1 MLNNISVIAVPWIL
15 RLAIDSIKGYPQTRP
30 QLVLYGLLILAVS
43 AVSGIFR
50 FYMRRLLIGVSRKI
64 EYSLRADF
72 FSHLQGLD
80 PAFFEN
86 NRTGSIMALISND
99 LDAVRN
105 FLGPGIMNFFNT
117 VFVFVSTLAVM
128 FTINVKLTLFALVAV
143 PLLPVIVYLLSARL
157 YKTFKISQEHYAF
170 MSARTQESIAGIKV
184 IKSFTQE
191 ANEVENFADINR
203 QYIKKNMDLARVRSI
218 FWPLMILIGGI
229 GSLVVFLVG
238 GMQVI
243 NGVLTLGQFVQFS
256 AYILSIAWPLI
267 SLGWVINL
275 IQRGEVSM
283 GRLNKVFDMGPDI
296 HEPDKPANIDKIKG
310 DISFKNVSF
319 AYPKQESYESYAPA
333 GAKVERNNI
342 NSKKTRRNPGR
353 KPDKEKFVSTGPVV
367 LSNVSFEISAGTRT
381 GIAGFTGSGKS
392 TLVNLIPRLY
402 DVSEGSVTI
411 DGTDLRKMP
420 LKTLRASI
428 AYVTQDAFIFSKT
441 IRENIIFG
449 KEEELLGLPQE
460 ELENKIIRA
469 SKISHLHEDVET
481 FPEGY
486 ETIVGERGI
495 TLSGGQKQRLAIARA
510 IITEPKILILDDSF
524 SSVDTN
530 TEEMILS
537 DIKKATK
544 DLTVI
549 IISHRISTIKDS
561 DQIMVMDEG
570 KIAETGTHSQ
580 LLKKSAIYHKLYKRQ
595 QLSDELHEEL

>member
-1 MLNNISVIAVPWIL
+1 
-15 RLAIDSIKGYPQTRP
+15 
-30 QLVLYGLLILAVS
+30 
-43 AVSGIFR
+43 
-50 FYMRRLLIGVSRKI
+50 MRRLLIGVSRRI
-64 EYSLRADF
+64 EYNLRADF

-117 VFVFVSTLAVM
+117 VFVFISTLAVM
-128 FTINVKLTLFALVAV
+128 FTINVKLTLFALIAV
-143 PLLPVIVYLLSARL
+143 PLLPLIVSRLSARL

-203 QYIKKNMDLARVRSI
+203 QYIRKNMDLARVRSI

-243 NGVLTLGQFVQFS
+243 NGQLTLGQFVQFS
-256 AYILSIAWPLI
+256 AYILAITWPLI

-283 GRLNKVFDMGPDI
+283 LRLNKVFAMRPDI
-296 HEPDKPANIDKIKG
+296 RQPDKPADIKKIRG

-319 AYPKQESYESYAPA
+319 TYPKQDSYETYIA
-333 GAKVERNNI
+333 GSSKDKAEAK
-342 NSKKTRRNPGR
+342 NSKRTAKNSGR
-353 KPDKEKFVSTGPVV
+353 KPPESRGADAGVEV
-367 LSNVSFEISAGTRT
+367 LHNISFDIAAGTRT
-381 GIAGFTGSGKS
+381 GIVGFTGSGKS

-402 DVSEGSVTI
+402 DASNGSITV
-411 DGTDLRKMP
+411 DGTDLRCMP

-441 IRENIIFG
+441 IRENIMFG
-449 KEEELLGLPQE
+449 KEEELYSLTRE
-460 ELENKIIRA
+460 ELDNKIISA
-469 SKISHLHEDVET
+469 SKISHLHEDIEI

-486 ETIVGERGI
+486 NTIVGERGI

-510 IITEPKILILDDSF
+510 IITEPRILILDDSF

-530 TEEMILS
+530 TEELILS
-537 DIKKATK
+537 DIKKMTK

-561 DQIMVMDEG
+561 DLIIVMDEG
-570 KIAETGTHSQ
+570 SITDKGTHRE
-580 LLKKSAIYHKLYKRQ
+580 LLKKSVIYQKLYKRQ

>member
-1 MLNNISVIAVPWIL
+1 
-15 RLAIDSIKGYPQTRP
+15 
-30 QLVLYGLLILAVS
+30 
-43 AVSGIFR
+43 
-50 FYMRRLLIGVSRKI
+50 MRRLLIGVSRKI

-80 PAFFEN
+80 PTFFEN
-86 NRTGSIMALISND
+86 NRTGNIMALISND

-143 PLLPVIVYLLSARL
+143 PLLPVIVYLLSSQL

-184 IKSFTQE
+184 VKSFTQE

-238 GMQVI
+238 GRQVI

-256 AYILSIAWPLI
+256 AYILSITWPLI

-283 GRLNKVFDMGPDI
+283 GRLNKVFDMRPDI
-296 HEPDKPANIDKIKG
+296 CEPDKPVSISKIKG

-319 AYPKQESYESYAPA
+319 AYPKQESYESYESAD
-333 GAKVERNNI
+333 AKGEKKDT
-342 NSKKTRRNPGR
+342 SKKKPSTNPGG
-353 KPDKEKFVSTGPVV
+353 KAAENKSNSTGPIV
-367 LSNVSFEISAGTRT
+367 LNNISFEIAAGTRT

-402 DVSEGSVTI
+402 DVSNGSVTV
-411 DGTDLRKMP
+411 DGIDLRKMP
-420 LKTLRASI
+420 LKTLRTSI

-469 SKISHLHEDVET
+469 SKIAHLHEDVAT

-486 ETIVGERGI
+486 DTIVGERGI

-510 IITEPKILILDDSF
+510 IITEPEILILDDSF

-530 TEEMILS
+530 TEELILS

-544 DLTVI
+544 NLTVI

-561 DQIMVMDEG
+561 DQIIVMDEG
-570 KIAETGTHSQ
+570 TITETGTHSQ
-580 LLKKSAIYHKLYKRQ
+580 LLKISAIYQKLYKRQ